1 MRNENKGVARA
12 ILPQYQLA
20 SVLDAALKRTHTKQ
34 ALEALLKAIKSG
46 NLKAI
51 DTARIALDKQ
61 LRQQRRQDFLKEKS
75 EWFDKSAKLEPTTE
89 DLINMGLDTFS
100 MTSADIEGAKQS
112 IRINRQCELGICPPE
127 FNQVGT
133 CAHCGPVPL
142 EHKTSVDWCP
152 WCHTTFMQS
161 PIHTDVP

>member
-1 MRNENKGVARA
+1 MRNENKGIARA
-12 ILPQYQLA
+12 ILPDYQLG
-20 SVLDAALKRTHTKQ
+20 SVLDAALKRTNTKH
-34 ALEALLKAIKSG
+34 ALESLLKAIKSG

-51 DTARIALDKQ
+51 DTARIALDRQLKQ
-61 LRQQRRQDFLKEKS
+61 KRREDFLKEKS

-89 DLINMGLDTFS
+89 ELIKFGLDIFS

-127 FNQVGT
+127 FNKVGT
-133 CAHCGPVPL
+133 CAHCGSVPL
-142 EHKTSVDWCP
+142 ESAGNVEWCA
-152 WCHTTFMQS
+152 WCHTSFMQP